1 MLINEKKDP
10 YMLRLPLI
18 WEDINEIK
26 RRLERLE
33 SQNGCYDEY
42 WEIRTLT
49 EMDNLMASIRK
60 EMEKYGYV
68 KLSLEKHD
76 E

>member
-1 MLINEKKDP
+1 LTD
-10 YMLRLPLI
+10 
-18 WEDINEIK
+18 
-26 RRLERLE
+26 
-33 SQNGCYDEY
+33 DEF

-49 EMDNLMASIRK
+49 EMDNLIASIRK